1 MDFKFEA
8 NIIRTLGKIADNGH
22 LQKGFKPVNWCMD
35 CGSALAEA
43 EVEYHDKKSITV
55 DVKFPFTD
63 TTALLAAFGAD
74 GSLSDKIA
82 SIVIWTTTP
91 WTLPANEAVSIHPEL
106 EYSLVHINTDSE
118 QDEIIVLAT
127 ALVEDAMGRYGITD
141 FKVIANA
148 AGAAFGQMP
157 EQNSAPFVVTH
168 PFMKMGNV
176 AKTVPVITGTHV
188 TADAGTGSVHTAPMH
203 GADDY
208 VVCNQYGIASDI
220 MLVSAE
226 GNFIHTQELES
237 LELAGLS
244 VADKGN
250 FRVLGI
256 LGDPLIGVAGALIKK
271 LKIEHSYPHCWRHKS
286 PIIFRATPQWFIAME
301 AEHAETSLLTQA
313 MHAVENEVEWRPSW
327 GKARIEGMMNGRPD
341 WCISRQRTWGV
352 PIALFVHKETS
363 ALHPDSKALIEKVAL
378 KVEKQ
383 GIDAWFELEVQD
395 MLSAED
401 AETYVKVSDTLDV
414 WFDSGVTHV
423 AVLDERDGLRSPA
436 DLYLE
441 GSDQHRGWFQS
452 SLLTSVAAKGHA
464 PYKTALTHGF
474 TVDAKGRKMSKSIGN
489 TISPIDVMDKLG
501 ADILRWWVA
510 DTDYSSEMTVSDEI
524 LKRNADAYRRIRN
537 TCRFLLANITG
548 FNPKTD
554 LVAVEDMLPLDAW
567 ILNHA
572 VNIDK
577 QVKELYND
585 YNFSGLTK
593 LLMNFSVGELGS
605 FYLDIIKDR
614 QYTCKADG
622 LARRS
627 AQTALYHIAEA
638 MVRWVAP
645 ILSFTAEEIWDVLPV
660 AVDSDGHDIER
671 EKSVLLA
678 EWYELPEVNNLSLDD
693 AYWRQIIAVKTAV
706 NKVLEQAR
714 SEKTVGSSL
723 AADVTLYADEAL
735 KAQLE
740 KLGKEL
746 RFVTITSK
754 ADLESLASADEE
766 LTQKT
771 DISGLRLSLTAS
783 TADKC
788 ERCWHHNVTVGLHP
802 EHATLCSR
810 CVTNITGDGEVR
822 HFA

>member
-1 MDFKFEA
+1 
-8 NIIRTLGKIADNGH
+8 
-22 LQKGFKPVNWCMD
+22 
-35 CGSALAEA
+35 
-43 EVEYHDKKSITV
+43 
-55 DVKFPFTD
+55 
-63 TTALLAAFGAD
+63 
-74 GSLSDKIA
+74 LSDKIA

-106 EYSLVHINTDSE
+106 EYSLVHINTDTE

-157 EQNSAPFVVTH
+157 EQNSAPFAVTH
-168 PFMKMGNV
+168 PFMTMGNV

-226 GNFIHTQELES
+226 GNFIHTQELEN

-766 LTQKT
+766 STQKT